1 MTQEGGSIVTRAAF
15 AIMVKFTDL
24 AGRFEELLD
33 EVQMELDYTTDSNEL
48 EMREARVKDIV

>member
-1 MTQEGGSIVTRAAF
+1 VTRAAF